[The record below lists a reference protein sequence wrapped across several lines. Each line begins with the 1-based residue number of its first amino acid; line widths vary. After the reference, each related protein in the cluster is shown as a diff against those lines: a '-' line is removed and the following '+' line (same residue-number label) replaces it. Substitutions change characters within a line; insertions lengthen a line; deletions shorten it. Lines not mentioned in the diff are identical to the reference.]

1 MEAATSS
8 LRACTLKLPS
18 CVVRRAFSSLKVRL
32 SWTARALTMPKRTRS
47 WISRS
52 SWAACAARAARRC
65 APLGVAAPG
74 SEFRTTLVLATVPP
88 GDAAAEDEVEPA
100 ESGGH
105 PPVAPDRGREER
117 RGAEEHEAQS
127 HHGHDPHRERPACRH
142 ARTVEQ
148 QPRPRQP
155 SRVAAEIQ
163 REG

>member
-18 CVVRRAFSSLKVRL
+18 LVFSSAFSSLKVRL
-32 SWTARALTMPKRTRS
+32 SLTARALTMPKRTRS

-88 GDAAAEDEVEPA
+88 GDDAAEDDAEPA
-100 ESGGH
+100 ASGGH
-105 PPVAPDRGREER
+105 PPVAPGRR
-117 RGAEEHEAQS
+117 REQRRCAEEHEAQS
-127 HHGHDPHRERPACRH
+127 HHGHDPHPHPHACR
-142 ARTVEQ
+142 
-148 QPRPRQP
+148 
-155 SRVAAEIQ
+155 
-163 REG
+163 